1 MTTELEERLA
11 HLEKMA
17 EELSD
22 VVAQQAREID
32 LMTARIEKLMR
43 REAEREAE
51 ATGGVVFGDE
61 KPPHY

>member
-1 MTTELEERLA
+1 MNTKLEERLA

-22 VVAQQAREID
+22 VVAGQAKEID
-32 LMTARIEKLMR
+32 RMTARIEKLMR

-51 ATGGVVFGDE
+51 GTGGVVFGDE